1 MHVYPDY
8 YKEFSCIAGECK
20 HNCCIGWE
28 IDIDGETA
36 EKYKNVGGELGKRL
50 KNNISKGE
58 NPHFILGERERC
70 PFLNGQN
77 LCDIICELG
86 EGALC
91 AICAEHPRFHNE
103 LPDRIESGLGLTCEA
118 AGRIILGKKS
128 PLVLIGEGET
138 DDEIIILR
146 NKALAVL
153 INREKRLDERI
164 SHMLMLVGGTLPK
177 KSLAEWAEIY
187 LDLERLDDGWT
198 KLLEKVRDVGE
209 KIDFSTFNI
218 YMAERTCEFEQL
230 AAYFIYRHFAN
241 APDFAEAAARGAFAV
256 LSLKIIAAVGAVI
269 LEEQG
274 DFTFDDMVELCRKY
288 SSEIEYS
295 DENLYAL
302 LDILNP
308 DF

>member
-8 YKEFSCIAGECK
+8 YKDFFCIGGECK
-20 HNCCIGWE
+20 HNCCIGCE

-91 AICAEHPRFHNE
+91 TICKEHPRFHSE
-103 LPDRIESGLGLTCEA
+103 LPDRIESGLGLTCES

-164 SHMLMLVGGTLPK
+164 SDMLMLVGGTLPK

-187 LDLERLDDGWT
+187 LSLERLDGEWT

-230 AAYFIYRHFAN
+230 ACYFIYRHFAN
-241 APDFAEAAARGAFAV
+241 SSTVEDAAAVGAFAA
-256 LSLKIIAAVGAVI
+256 LSCKIIAAIGASI
-269 LEEQG
+269 LSEKGE
-274 DFTFDDMVELCRKY
+274 FTFDDMVELCRIY

-295 DENLYAL
+295 EENMSELLY
-302 LDILNP
+302 ILNP